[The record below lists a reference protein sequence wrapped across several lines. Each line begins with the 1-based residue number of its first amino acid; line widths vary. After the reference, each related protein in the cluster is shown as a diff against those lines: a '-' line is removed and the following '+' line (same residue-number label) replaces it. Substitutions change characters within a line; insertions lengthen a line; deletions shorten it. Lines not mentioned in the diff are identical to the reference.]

1 MGYWVTC
8 CCKLFYSGA
17 SKPGKLGS
25 AVKPGG
31 SRECSDCSECVLT
44 VEDLAVPEETEAK
57 ILTEGEEARS
67 SRQSGGQS
75 GGVSLRTFLPPSE
88 RPEAPLVAHYQASVP
103 VSQVQTG
110 RETRSQIGMWL
121 QINSRKDTALGGYPR
136 GISCHFTVSLW
147 HLRGASLTFLISEL
161 KRTSLVSGVGQRVQ
175 DLKLREDCLP
185 TQLQIISSLSNKS
198 PPCPLICNVS

>member
-1 MGYWVTC
+1 M
-8 CCKLFYSGA
+8 FYSGA
-17 SKPGKLGS
+17 SEPGKLGS

-57 ILTEGEEARS
+57 ILTEGEEPRS
-67 SRQSGGQS
+67 AGKT
-75 GGVSLRTFLPPSE
+75 GGVRTFLPPSE

-121 QINSRKDTALGGYPR
+121 QLN
-136 GISCHFTVSLW
+136 
-147 HLRGASLTFLISEL
+147 
-161 KRTSLVSGVGQRVQ
+161 
-175 DLKLREDCLP
+175 
-185 TQLQIISSLSNKS
+185 SSLI
-198 PPCPLICNVS
+198 P